1 MNEIEKSLMAIED
14 EQREHFVKQVNF
26 KVDEGYLDKL
36 PRAIIA
42 NFDEVAKFIT
52 QQTATDRRMVL
63 TEDDITSAKDRCAVL
78 NKQAKAI
85 AECRSNVK
93 QMWERPYN
101 EFATKC
107 KQLEQLVL
115 SAKDNLWSQVKKFE
129 EDSILKRE
137 DEYVLYFESK
147 MGEELLHYRHWEQ
160 IKEKTWFNKSFSRQ
174 KVIDAIDAKVIEIRA
189 EVAAIKS
196 LNSEFEVSL
205 LHAYAEGKSLTQ
217 VMKLNSD
224 LQAEKQS
231 NSSRNDSPNV
241 NSREDTKQSHISEK
255 TTLDDV
261 NEYPVELVELSLK
274 LTLERKHLPL
284 LKAFFK
290 ENGIQYERIA
300 KGNVDGSD

>member
-115 SAKDNLWSQVKKFE
+115 SAKDNLWNQVKQFDE
-129 EDSILKRE
+129 ESTRKRE
-137 DEYVLYFESK
+137 DEYILYFESK
-147 MGEELLHYRHWEQ
+147 MSEEYLHYRHWEQ
-160 IKEKTWFNKSFSRQ
+160 IKDKSWFNKSFSRQ
-174 KVIDAIDAKVIEIRA
+174 KAIDAIDAKVIEIKA

-217 VMKLNSD
+217 VMKLNGD
-224 LQAEKQS
+224 LQAEKRN
-231 NSSRNDSPNV
+231 NSV
-241 NSREDTKQSHISEK
+241 KEDYACVDKQPLNNEK
-255 TTLDDV
+255 TVSNNNVD
-261 NEYPVELVELSLK
+261 ESPVELVELNLR
-274 LTLERKHLPL
+274 LTLERKQLPL

-290 ENGIQYERIA
+290 ENGIQYERIT
-300 KGNVDGSD
+300 KGNANGSN

>member
-14 EQREHFVKQVNF
+14 EQREHFVKQVSF

-42 NFDEVAKFIT
+42 NFDEVEKFIT

-63 TEDDITSAKDRCAVL
+63 TEEDIAPAKDRCAVL

-93 QMWERPYN
+93 QMWEQPYN
-101 EFATKC
+101 EFAAKC

-115 SAKDNLWSQVKKFE
+115 SAKDNLWTQVKKFE
-129 EDSILKRE
+129 EDSIRNRE

-147 MGEELLHYRHWEQ
+147 MSEEYLHYRHWEQ
-160 IKEKTWFNKSFSRQ
+160 IREKSWFNKSFSKQ

-189 EVAAIKS
+189 EVAAIKC

-224 LQAEKQS
+224 LQAEKRS
-231 NSSRNDSPNV
+231 NSAREYYSGGDV
-241 NSREDTKQSHISEK
+241 REDEKQTLKSKEK
-255 TTLDDV
+255 TSDDV

-274 LTLERKHLPL
+274 LTLERKQLPL

-300 KGNVDGSD
+300 KENTDSSN